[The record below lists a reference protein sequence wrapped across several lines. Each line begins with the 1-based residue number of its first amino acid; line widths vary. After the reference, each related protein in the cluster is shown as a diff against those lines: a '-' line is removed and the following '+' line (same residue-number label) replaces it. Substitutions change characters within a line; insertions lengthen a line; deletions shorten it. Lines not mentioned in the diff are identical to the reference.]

1 MSLSDRIVVMGTG
14 RKIIE
19 GAPEDVV
26 RDPKVIEIYLGEEF
40 ELA

>member
-1 MSLSDRIVVMGTG
+1 MGTG

-19 GAPEDVV
+19 ERPDDVV

-40 ELA
+40 EFA